1 MFLFTKG
8 FRVLDFV
15 TVDCV
20 TGGSSA
26 EGVRDAVARVSLAG
40 IAGLDRVVRA
50 AAVLLV
56 AIVVVKKESELD

>member
-40 IAGLDRVVRA
+40 IAGLDRVVP
-50 AAVLLV
+50 AVLLV